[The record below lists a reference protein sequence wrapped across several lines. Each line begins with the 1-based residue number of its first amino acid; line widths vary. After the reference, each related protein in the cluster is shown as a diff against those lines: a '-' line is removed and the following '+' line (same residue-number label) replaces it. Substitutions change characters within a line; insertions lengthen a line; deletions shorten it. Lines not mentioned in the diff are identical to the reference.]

1 MPSGFQE
8 LYAPVVTSLLER
20 LRRMAPSVAAAYQ
33 SFAMTRQHLKN
44 CWALRS
50 NLLKAN
56 GMTIERQ
63 RVQLKGF
70 NLAGFSASGE

>member
-1 MPSGFQE
+1 MFLCLGATF
-8 LYAPVVTSLLER
+8 A
-20 LRRMAPSVAAAYQ
+20 MAPAAYQ
-33 SFAMTRQHLKN
+33 SFAMPRQHLKKG
-44 CWALRS
+44 WALRS
-50 NLLKAN
+50 NLLKVN